1 MNCIKRA
8 KEKRG
13 GCAVVE
19 SSVCYLRDFT
29 SNTSAID
36 LGFSGPSFTWS
47 NRKEGLANIKERLD
61 QCLCD
66 QEWQSLF
73 PKARVRHLCNSNSD
87 HNPIMLD
94 TFLDIDIL
102 TRPFHFEAMWTREKE
117 SRSVVEDAWQC
128 RVDGSQGFK
137 LVKKLSVTS
146 QELKRWNKSSFGNS
160 KEKINGLKAKI
171 VEVQQFPPT
180 RENLELEAS
189 LNLELDE
196 WLDREDM
203 RLR

>member
-1 MNCIKRA
+1 M
-8 KEKRG
+8 
-13 GCAVVE
+13 
-19 SSVCYLRDFT
+19 
-29 SNTSAID
+29 SNIGAID

-47 NRKEGLANIKERLD
+47 NRREGLANIKERLD

-73 PKARVRHLCNSNSD
+73 PKAGVRHLCNSNSD

-94 TFLDIDIL
+94 TFLDTDIL
-102 TRPFHFEAMWTREKE
+102 TWPFRLEAIWTREEE

-146 QELKRWNKSSFGNS
+146 QELKCWNKSSFGNS
-160 KEKINGLKAKI
+160 KEKIKGLKAKI
-171 VEVQQFPPT
+171 AEVQQFPPT

-196 WLDREDM
+196 WLDKEDM

>member
-1 MNCIKRA
+1 M
-8 KEKRG
+8 
-13 GCAVVE
+13 
-19 SSVCYLRDFT
+19 
-29 SNTSAID
+29 
-36 LGFSGPSFTWS
+36 
-47 NRKEGLANIKERLD
+47 ANIKERLD

-73 PKARVRHLCNSNSD
+73 PKAGVRHLCNSNSD

-94 TFLDIDIL
+94 TFLDTNIL
-102 TRPFHFEAMWTREKE
+102 TRPFRFEAMWTREE
-117 SRSVVEDAWQC
+117 EGRSVVEDAWQC

-146 QELKRWNKSSFGNS
+146 QELKRSNKSSFGNS

-171 VEVQQFPPT
+171 AEVQQFPPT

-189 LNLELDE
+189 LNLELDK
-196 WLDREDM
+196 WQDREDM
-203 RLR
+203 RLRQLSRELWVKEGVRNSRFFHLSTIIRIEETASQKLSLMMVIG